1 MKDVR
6 LVYVLLDGVGDLP
19 HPSLND
25 LTPLE
30 AAYTPNLD
38 TLARNGAMGNVISVG
53 RGIAPPSD
61 LAVFNMLGYSFK
73 NGS

>member
-1 MKDVR
+1 MLLQRQKDKIKLIRHSFVVMKDVK

-25 LTPLE
+25 LTPLG

-53 RGIAPPSD
+53 RE
-61 LAVFNMLGYSFK
+61 
-73 NGS
+73 